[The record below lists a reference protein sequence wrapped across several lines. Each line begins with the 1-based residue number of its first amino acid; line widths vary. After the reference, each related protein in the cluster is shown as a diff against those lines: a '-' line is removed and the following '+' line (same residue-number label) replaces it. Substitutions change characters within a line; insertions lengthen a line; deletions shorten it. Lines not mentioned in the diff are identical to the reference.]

1 MSTATTS
8 SSLLATATTATTTKE
23 VSSTTATV
31 LVLDGIYALAVVHTI
46 AHGLV
51 TPENM
56 LAIMTA
62 VFLLMIHAAYNT
74 KIPATATIATM
85 TVKVLDGA
93 IAVVLVRTNA
103 NGFVT
108 TDKLLGTM
116 LAVLLI
122 NKLSY

>member
-8 SSLLATATTATTTKE
+8 SSLLATASTATTTKE
-23 VSSTTATV
+23 VSSTIATV

-56 LAIMTA
+56 PAIMTA
-62 VFLLMIHAAYNT
+62 VFLLMMTSANNT

-108 TDKLLGTM
+108 TDKLLGTVI
-116 LAVLLI
+116 AVLLI

>member
-1 MSTATTS
+1 
-8 SSLLATATTATTTKE
+8 LETATTAKTTVE
-23 VSSTTATV
+23 
-31 LVLDGIYALAVVHTI
+31 VLDGSHALAVVHTI
-46 AHGLV
+46 AHGFV

-93 IAVVLVRTNA
+93 IAVALVRTNA

-116 LAVLLI
+116 IAVFLI

>member
-1 MSTATTS
+1 
-8 SSLLATATTATTTKE
+8 
-23 VSSTTATV
+23 
-31 LVLDGIYALAVVHTI
+31 
-46 AHGLV
+46 
-51 TPENM
+51 M

-93 IAVVLVRTNA
+93 IAVALVRTNA